1 MDDLSSPPARSAVST
16 FFMRLGQRYQS
27 LLGKSKKKRFLDKIF
42 LKIDNDSK
50 SSKHYYCLNMILSH
64 SLCMIVIEKENCM
77 GYKTHCG
84 RKILKFPQ
92 LKIY

>member
-27 LLGKSKKKRFLDKIF
+27 LLGKSKKKKKILYRN

-50 SSKHYYCLNMILSH
+50 SSKNYIAL
-64 SLCMIVIEKENCM
+64 
-77 GYKTHCG
+77 T
-84 RKILKFPQ
+84 
-92 LKIY
+92 